1 MNIIKQYLLLILS
14 VLPVFAITD
23 DCNFGTVEKK
33 ENTFWR
39 FSLLQLM
46 CGATKFYFISW
57 KKNKDGKI
65 KFMFAKKQSLKDCYL
80 SSRSQAS
87 ENVKKYKI
95 YLKEINK
102 QQILEEREDLCY
114 HINNEQERIET
125 SDNKINIYTTIVL
138 TVTPIVMAIID
149 WNKLWGNGFLT
160 KTTLCVIAYLMLNII
175 MYVYGYLKVG
185 SYKRYGFCE
194 IKIPK
199 NEKRNR
205 KAIIRKRNELLYSDW
220 QNLRVDANIKVSY
233 VLNLQKWVALVFVIV
248 IFLML
253 LA

>member
-1 MNIIKQYLLLILS
+1 
-14 VLPVFAITD
+14 
-23 DCNFGTVEKK
+23 
-33 ENTFWR
+33 
-39 FSLLQLM
+39 
-46 CGATKFYFISW
+46 
-57 KKNKDGKI
+57 
-65 KFMFAKKQSLKDCYL
+65 
-80 SSRSQAS
+80 
-87 ENVKKYKI
+87 
-95 YLKEINK
+95 
-102 QQILEEREDLCY
+102 
-114 HINNEQERIET
+114 
-125 SDNKINIYTTIVL
+125 
-138 TVTPIVMAIID
+138 
-149 WNKLWGNGFLT
+149 
-160 KTTLCVIAYLMLNII
+160 